1 VLNAEAVRGL
11 CGTCRYIKLYMYTR
25 APYHSDNIME
35 DPNAVGSAVCRLA
48 EDLEDV
54 FANCEIA
61 IAVFVHSGEVE
72 SSNVVTA
79 GLCKD
84 SVLLCHRPE

>member
-1 VLNAEAVRGL
+1 VFGVLNAEAVRGL
-11 CGTCRYIKLYMYTR
+11 CGTCRYIKLYTR
-25 APYHSDNIME
+25 APYHSGDIME

-79 GLCKD
+79 GLFKD
-84 SVLLCHRPE
+84 SVLLCH